1 MKYIAMTQFK
11 ELVLE
16 FCQELEKSAI
26 KYVESKE
33 FKTSQYNEYVA
44 HDLLDAIMNE
54 DREEVRVVLNCLL
67 HYKLQDRFYQ
77 SSAEK
82 EHFRRFKG

>member
-16 FCQELEKSAI
+16 FCQELEKSAT
-26 KYVESKE
+26 KYVESNE

-44 HDLLDAIMNE
+44 KDLLEAIMNE
-54 DREEVRVVLNCLL
+54 DREEVRVVLVCLL